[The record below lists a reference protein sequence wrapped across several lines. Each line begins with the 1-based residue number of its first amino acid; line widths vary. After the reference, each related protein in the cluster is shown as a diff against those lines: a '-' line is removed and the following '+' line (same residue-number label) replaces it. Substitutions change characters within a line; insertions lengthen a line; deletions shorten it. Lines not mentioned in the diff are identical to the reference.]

1 MKINGDTPEDGAT
14 PETLLLRRMN
24 HREWLVQFSETLLAQ
39 YRRPDGTTN
48 PMTPFRA
55 GVISR
60 LKQAA
65 RYIALL
71 EGDLK
76 QALEANRLLSKQ
88 IREHQQLDRD
98 LDRHQEDT

>member
-1 MKINGDTPEDGAT
+1 MADHLNGTSDEDADMT
-14 PETLLLRRMN
+14 AQTLLLRRMN
-24 HREWLVQFSETLLAQ
+24 HRQWLIQFSETLLAQ
-39 YRRPDGTTN
+39 YRRPDGTTE

-71 EGDLK
+71 EADLRK
-76 QALEANRLLSKQ
+76 S
-88 IREHQQLDRD
+88 REEKKHDARTAP
-98 LDRHQEDT
+98 EDG

>member
-1 MKINGDTPEDGAT
+1 MKINGGTPEDTITAQ
-14 PETLLLRRMN
+14 TLLLRRMN

-39 YRRPDGTTN
+39 YRRPDGTTE

-65 RYIALL
+65 AYIKLL
-71 EGDLK
+71 EDERRELQK
-76 QALEANRLLSKQ
+76 KIDDALALIGGAKIPESP
-88 IREHQQLDRD
+88 EEEPHD
-98 LDRHQEDT
+98 

>member
-1 MKINGDTPEDGAT
+1 MKINGDTPEDADMT
-14 PETLLLRRMN
+14 AENLLLRRMN

-71 EGDLK
+71 ETDLRK
-76 QALEANRLLSKQ
+76 S
-88 IREHQQLDRD
+88 REEKKHDARTAPEDR
-98 LDRHQEDT
+98 